1 MPTQNP
7 RINITV
13 DASIAKLLST
23 LADQEHT
30 SVSNITKELVLEALE
45 RREDM
50 ALSAIAN
57 IRDTK
62 HAKRIKHSDAW
73 K

>member
-13 DASIAKLLST
+13 DKSIATLLAS

-30 SVSNITKELVLEALE
+30 SVSNIAKELVLEALE
-45 RREDM
+45 RREDI

-62 HAKRIKHSDAW
+62 HTKKVKHSDAW

>member
-13 DASIAKLLST
+13 DESIASLLAS

-30 SVSNITKELVLEALE
+30 SISNITKELVLEALE
-45 RREDM
+45 RREDI

-62 HAKRIKHSDAW
+62 QAKRIKHSDVW